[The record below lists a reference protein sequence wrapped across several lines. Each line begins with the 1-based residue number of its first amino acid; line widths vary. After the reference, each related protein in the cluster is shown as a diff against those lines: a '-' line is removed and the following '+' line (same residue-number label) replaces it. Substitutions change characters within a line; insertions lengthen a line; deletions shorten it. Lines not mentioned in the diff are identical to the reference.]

1 MVKRR
6 LKHYRQPPVANYS
19 PPMYLPMAKRV
30 ILETD
35 KRLLLKFAYNFGWRG
50 MRSVQRFKK
59 GLKKGEYFPPFLY
72 VSVLNSCNL
81 RCQGCWVD
89 VAAKQEKIEPEQLH
103 RLIREASEAGNSF
116 FGILGGE
123 PFMYKGL
130 LDILAEHQ
138 DCYFQIFTNGQ
149 FITDDVAKKMREM
162 GNVTPLISIEGTELV
177 SDERRG
183 KKEVYS
189 KSMQGVLNC
198 VENKLLTGVA
208 TSLCQTNF
216 DDLLQERWLD
226 KLIDLGVM
234 YAWYHTYRPVGPEPN
249 EQLCL
254 TPEQQ
259 IKVRKFVV
267 NMRDEK
273 PIAIIDAYYMDDGQA
288 LCPAATGISH
298 HISPW
303 GAIEPCP
310 IIQFAKENINDER
323 HIRDVFVESEYL
335 KDFRKMSS
343 ETTRGCIMLERPD
356 KVKEFVEKHDAPDG
370 TARGTALPE
379 LEAMENRP
387 SQWNRTEQVPE
398 KNWVYK
404 FAKKH
409 FFSDFGAYKN
419 LHGD

>member
-1 MVKRR
+1 
-6 LKHYRQPPVANYS
+6 
-19 PPMYLPMAKRV
+19 MYLRMAKRV
-30 ILETD
+30 LLETD
-35 KRLLLKFAYNFGWRG
+35 KRLLWKFAYNFGWRG

-72 VSVLNSCNL
+72 ISVLNSCNL

-89 VAAKQEKIEPEQLH
+89 VAAKQEKIEAEQLH

-130 LDILAEHQ
+130 LDILKEHQ
-138 DCYFQIFTNGQ
+138 NCYFQIFTNGQ
-149 FITDDVAKKMREM
+149 FITDEVAKKMREM

-183 KKEVYS
+183 KADVYS

-267 NMRDEK
+267 NMRCEK
-273 PIAIIDAYYMDDGQA
+273 PLALIDAYYMDDGQA

-310 IIQFAKENINDER
+310 IIQFAKENINDDR
-323 HIRDVFVESEYL
+323 HIRDVFVQSEYL
-335 KDFRKMSS
+335 SDFRKMSS

-356 KVKEFVEKHDAPDG
+356 KVKEFVEKHNAPDG
-370 TARGTALPE
+370 TARKTALPE
-379 LEAMENRP
+379 LEAMQNRP

-398 KNWVYK
+398 KNWIYK
-404 FAKKH
+404 FAKQH
-409 FFSDFGAYKN
+409 FFSDFGAYEN
-419 LHGD
+419 LKDD

>member
-1 MVKRR
+1 
-6 LKHYRQPPVANYS
+6 
-19 PPMYLPMAKRV
+19 MAKRV
-30 ILETD
+30 LLETD
-35 KRLLLKFAYNFGWRG
+35 KRLLWKFAYNFGWRG

-72 VSVLNSCNL
+72 ISVLNSCNL

-89 VAAKQEKIEPEQLH
+89 VAAKQEKIEAEQLH

-149 FITDDVAKKMREM
+149 FITDEVAKKMRAM

-183 KKEVYS
+183 KADVYS
-189 KSMQGVLNC
+189 KSMQGILNC

-208 TSLCQTNF
+208 TSLCQNNIN
-216 DDLLQERWLD
+216 DLLQERWLD

-234 YAWYHTYRPVGPEPN
+234 YAWYHTYRPVGPEPS
-249 EQLCL
+249 EELCL

-267 NMRDEK
+267 NMRCEK
-273 PIAIIDAYYMDDGQA
+273 PLALIDAYYMDDGQA

-310 IIQFAKENINDER
+310 IIQFAKENINDDR
-323 HIRDVFVESEYL
+323 HIRDVFVQSEYL
-335 KDFRKMSS
+335 SDFRKMSS

-356 KVKEFVEKHDAPDG
+356 KVKEFVEKHNAPDG
-370 TARGTALPE
+370 TARKTALPE
-379 LEAMENRP
+379 LEAMQNRP

-419 LHGD
+419 LKGD

>member
-1 MVKRR
+1 
-6 LKHYRQPPVANYS
+6 
-19 PPMYLPMAKRV
+19 MYLRMAKRV
-30 ILETD
+30 LLETD
-35 KRLLLKFAYNFGWRG
+35 KRLVWKFAYNFGWRG

-59 GLKKGEYFPPFLY
+59 GLKKGEYFPAFLY
-72 VSVLNSCNL
+72 ISVLNSCNL

-89 VAAKQEKIEPEQLH
+89 VAAKQEKIEAENLN

-149 FITDDVAKKMREM
+149 FITDEVAKKMREM
-162 GNVTPLISIEGTELV
+162 GNVTPLISIEGTEII

-183 KKEVYS
+183 KKDVYS
-189 KSMQGVLNC
+189 KSMQGILNC
-198 VENKLLTGVA
+198 IDNKLLTGVA
-208 TSLCQTNF
+208 TSLCQTNI
-216 DDLLQERWLD
+216 DDLLREEWLD

-259 IKVRKFVV
+259 IKIRKFVV
-267 NMRDEK
+267 NMRAQN
-273 PIAIIDAYYMDDGQA
+273 PIALIDAYYMHDGQA

-310 IIQFAKENINDER
+310 IIQFAKENIRDER
-323 HIRDVFVESEYL
+323 HIRDVFVQSEYL
-335 KDFRKMSS
+335 KDFREMSAQ
-343 ETTRGCIMLERPD
+343 TTRGCIMLERPD
-356 KVKEFVEKHDAPDG
+356 KVKDFVQKHDAPDG

-379 LEAMENRP
+379 LEAMDNRP
-387 SQWNRTEQVPE
+387 SQWNRIEQVPE
-398 KNWVYK
+398 KSWVYK

-409 FFSDFGAYKN
+409 FFSDFGAYEKLN
-419 LHGD
+419 GD

>member
-1 MVKRR
+1 
-6 LKHYRQPPVANYS
+6 
-19 PPMYLPMAKRV
+19 MAKRV
-30 ILETD
+30 LLETD
-35 KRLLLKFAYNFGWRG
+35 KRLLWKFAYNFGWRG

-72 VSVLNSCNL
+72 ISVLNSCNL

-89 VAAKQEKIEPEQLH
+89 VAAKQEKIEAEQLH

-149 FITDDVAKKMREM
+149 FITDEVAKKMRAM

-183 KKEVYS
+183 KADVYS
-189 KSMQGVLNC
+189 KSMQGILNC

-208 TSLCQTNF
+208 TSLCQNNL
-216 DDLLQERWLD
+216 DDLLREEWLD

-234 YAWYHTYRPVGPEPN
+234 YAWYHTYRPVGPEPS
-249 EQLCL
+249 EELCL

-267 NMRDEK
+267 NMRCEK
-273 PIAIIDAYYMDDGQA
+273 PLALIDAYYMDDGQA

-310 IIQFAKENINDER
+310 IIQFAKENINDDR
-323 HIRDVFVESEYL
+323 HIRDVFVQSEYL
-335 KDFRKMSS
+335 SDFRKMSS

-356 KVKEFVEKHDAPDG
+356 KVKEFVEKHNAPDG
-370 TARGTALPE
+370 TARKTALPE
-379 LEAMENRP
+379 LEAMQNRP
-387 SQWNRTEQVPE
+387 SQWNRTEQIPE
-398 KNWVYK
+398 KNWIYK

-409 FFSDFGAYKN
+409 FFSDFGAYDN
-419 LHGD
+419 LKGD

>member
-1 MVKRR
+1 
-6 LKHYRQPPVANYS
+6 
-19 PPMYLPMAKRV
+19 MYLRMAKRV
-30 ILETD
+30 LLETD

-72 VSVLNSCNL
+72 ISVLNSCNL

-89 VAAKQEKIEPEQLH
+89 VAAKQEKIEAEQLH

-130 LDILAEHQ
+130 LDILKEHQ
-138 DCYFQIFTNGQ
+138 NCYFQIFTNGQ
-149 FITDDVAKKMREM
+149 FITDEVAKKMRAM

-183 KKEVYS
+183 KADVYS

-259 IKVRKFVV
+259 MQIRRFVV
-267 NMRDEK
+267 EMRDEK
-273 PIAIIDAYYMDDGQA
+273 PLAIIDAYFMHDGQA

-310 IIQFAKENINDER
+310 IIQFAKENINDDR
-323 HIRDVFVESEYL
+323 HIRDVFVQSEYL
-335 KDFRKMSS
+335 SDFRKMSS

-356 KVKEFVEKHDAPDG
+356 KVKEFVEKHNAPDG
-370 TARGTALPE
+370 TARKTALPE
-379 LEAMENRP
+379 LEAMQNRP
-387 SQWNRTEQVPE
+387 SQWNRTEQIPE
-398 KNWVYK
+398 KNWIYK

-409 FFSDFGAYKN
+409 FFSDFGAYEN
-419 LHGD
+419 LKGD

>member
-1 MVKRR
+1 
-6 LKHYRQPPVANYS
+6 
-19 PPMYLPMAKRV
+19 MYLRMAKRV
-30 ILETD
+30 LLETD
-35 KRLLLKFAYNFGWRG
+35 KRLLWKFAYNFGWRG

-72 VSVLNSCNL
+72 ISVLNSCNL

-89 VAAKQEKIEPEQLH
+89 VAAKQEKIEAEQLH
-103 RLIREASEAGNSF
+103 RLIDEASEAGNSF

-130 LDILAEHQ
+130 LDILREHQ

-149 FITDDVAKKMREM
+149 FITDEVAKKMRAM

-183 KKEVYS
+183 KADVYS

-208 TSLCQTNF
+208 TSLCQNNL
-216 DDLLQERWLD
+216 DDLLREEWLD

-267 NMRDEK
+267 NMRCEK
-273 PIAIIDAYYMDDGQA
+273 PLALIDAYYMDDGQA

-310 IIQFAKENINDER
+310 IIQFAKENINDDR
-323 HIRDVFVESEYL
+323 HIRDVFVQSEYL
-335 KDFRKMSS
+335 SDFRKMSS

-356 KVKEFVEKHDAPDG
+356 KVKEFVEKHNAPDG
-370 TARGTALPE
+370 TARKTALPE
-379 LEAMENRP
+379 LEAMKNRP
-387 SQWNRTEQVPE
+387 SQWNRTEQIPE
-398 KNWVYK
+398 KNWIYK

-409 FFSDFGAYKN
+409 FFNDFGAYKN
-419 LHGD
+419 LKDD

>member
-1 MVKRR
+1 
-6 LKHYRQPPVANYS
+6 
-19 PPMYLPMAKRV
+19 MYLRMAKRV
-30 ILETD
+30 LLETD
-35 KRLLLKFAYNFGWRG
+35 KRLVWKFAYNFGWRG

-72 VSVLNSCNL
+72 ISVLNSCNL

-89 VAAKQEKIEPEQLH
+89 VAAKQEKIEAEHLN

-149 FITDDVAKKMREM
+149 FITDEVAKKMREM
-162 GNVTPLISIEGTELV
+162 GNVTPLISIEGTEII

-183 KKEVYS
+183 KKDVYS
-189 KSMQGVLNC
+189 KSMQGILNC
-198 VENKLLTGVA
+198 IDNKLLTGVA
-208 TSLCQTNF
+208 TSLCQTNI
-216 DDLLQERWLD
+216 DDLLREEWLD

-259 IKVRKFVV
+259 IKIRKFVV
-267 NMRDEK
+267 NMRAQK
-273 PIAIIDAYYMDDGQA
+273 PIALIDAYYMHDGQA

-310 IIQFAKENINDER
+310 IIQFAKENIRDER
-323 HIRDVFVESEYL
+323 HIRDVFVQSEYL
-335 KDFRKMSS
+335 KDFREMSA

-356 KVKEFVEKHDAPDG
+356 KVKDFVQKHDAPDG

-379 LEAMENRP
+379 LEAMDNRP
-387 SQWNRTEQVPE
+387 SQWNRIEQVPE
-398 KNWVYK
+398 KSWVYK

-409 FFSDFGAYKN
+409 FFSDFGAYEKLN
-419 LHGD
+419 GD

>member
-1 MVKRR
+1 
-6 LKHYRQPPVANYS
+6 
-19 PPMYLPMAKRV
+19 MYLRMAKRV
-30 ILETD
+30 LLETD

-72 VSVLNSCNL
+72 ISVLNSCNL

-89 VAAKQEKIEPEQLH
+89 VAAKQEKIEAEQLH

-149 FITDDVAKKMREM
+149 FITDDVAKKMREI
-162 GNVTPLISIEGTELV
+162 GNITPLISIEGTELV

-183 KKEVYS
+183 KADVYS

-259 IKVRKFVV
+259 MQIRRFVV
-267 NMRDEK
+267 EMRDEK
-273 PIAIIDAYYMDDGQA
+273 PLAIIDAYFMHDGQA

-310 IIQFAKENINDER
+310 IIQFAKENIND
-323 HIRDVFVESEYL
+323 
-335 KDFRKMSS
+335 
-343 ETTRGCIMLERPD
+343 
-356 KVKEFVEKHDAPDG
+356 
-370 TARGTALPE
+370 
-379 LEAMENRP
+379 
-387 SQWNRTEQVPE
+387 
-398 KNWVYK
+398 
-404 FAKKH
+404 
-409 FFSDFGAYKN
+409 
-419 LHGD
+419 

>member
-1 MVKRR
+1 
-6 LKHYRQPPVANYS
+6 
-19 PPMYLPMAKRV
+19 MYLRMAKRV
-30 ILETD
+30 LLETD
-35 KRLLLKFAYNFGWRG
+35 KRLLWKFAYNFGWRG

-72 VSVLNSCNL
+72 ISVLNSCNL

-89 VAAKQEKIEPEQLH
+89 VAAKQEKIEAEQLH

-130 LDILAEHQ
+130 LDILAKHP

-149 FITDDVAKKMREM
+149 FITDEVAKKMRKM

-183 KKEVYS
+183 KADVYS

-208 TSLCQTNF
+208 TSLCQNNI

-259 IKVRKFVV
+259 VKIRKFVV
-267 NMRDEK
+267 NMRCEK
-273 PIAIIDAYYMDDGQA
+273 PLALIDAYYMDDGQA

-310 IIQFAKENINDER
+310 IIQFAKENINDDR
-323 HIRDVFVESEYL
+323 HIRDVFVQSEYL
-335 KDFRKMSS
+335 KDFRDMSS

-370 TARGTALPE
+370 TARKTALPE
-379 LEAMENRP
+379 LEAMQNRP

-419 LHGD
+419 LNGD

>member
-1 MVKRR
+1 
-6 LKHYRQPPVANYS
+6 
-19 PPMYLPMAKRV
+19 MYLRMAKRV
-30 ILETD
+30 LLETD

-72 VSVLNSCNL
+72 ISVLNSCNL
-81 RCQGCWVD
+81 RCQGCWGD

-130 LDILAEHQ
+130 LDILKEHQ
-138 DCYFQIFTNGQ
+138 NCYFQIFTNGQ
-149 FITDDVAKKMREM
+149 FITDDVAKKMRAM
-162 GNVTPLISIEGTELV
+162 GNVSPLISIEGTELV

-183 KKEVYS
+183 KADVYS

-259 IKVRKFVV
+259 MQIRRFVV
-267 NMRDEK
+267 EMRDEK
-273 PIAIIDAYYMDDGQA
+273 PLAIIDAYFMHDGQA

-303 GAIEPCP
+303 GGIEPCP
-310 IIQFAKENINDER
+310 IIQFAKENINDDR
-323 HIRDVFVESEYL
+323 HIRDVFVQSEYL
-335 KDFRKMSS
+335 SDFRKMSS

-356 KVKEFVEKHDAPDG
+356 KVKEFVEKHNAPDG
-370 TARGTALPE
+370 TARKTALPE
-379 LEAMENRP
+379 LEAMQNRP

-419 LHGD
+419 LNGD

>member
-1 MVKRR
+1 
-6 LKHYRQPPVANYS
+6 
-19 PPMYLPMAKRV
+19 MAKRV
-30 ILETD
+30 LLETD
-35 KRLLLKFAYNFGWRG
+35 KRLLWKFAYNFGWRG

-72 VSVLNSCNL
+72 ISVLNSCNL

-89 VAAKQEKIEPEQLH
+89 VAAKQEKIEAEQLH

-130 LDILAEHQ
+130 LDILKEHQ
-138 DCYFQIFTNGQ
+138 NCYFQIFTNGQ
-149 FITDDVAKKMREM
+149 FITDEVAKKMRAM

-183 KKEVYS
+183 KADVYS

-208 TSLCQTNF
+208 TSLCQTNI
-216 DDLLQERWLD
+216 DDLLQEAWLD

-267 NMRDEK
+267 NMRCEK
-273 PIAIIDAYYMDDGQA
+273 PLALIDAYYMDDGQA

-310 IIQFAKENINDER
+310 IIQFAKENINDDR
-323 HIRDVFVESEYL
+323 HIRDVFVQSEYL
-335 KDFRKMSS
+335 SDFRKMSS
-343 ETTRGCIMLERPD
+343 ETTRGCIVLERPD
-356 KVKEFVEKHDAPDG
+356 KVKEFVEKHNAPDG
-370 TARGTALPE
+370 TARKTALPE
-379 LEAMENRP
+379 LEAMQNRP
-387 SQWNRTEQVPE
+387 SQWNRTEQIPE
-398 KNWVYK
+398 KNWIYK

-419 LHGD
+419 LNGD

>member
-1 MVKRR
+1 
-6 LKHYRQPPVANYS
+6 
-19 PPMYLPMAKRV
+19 MAKRV
-30 ILETD
+30 LLETD
-35 KRLLLKFAYNFGWRG
+35 KRLLWKFAYNFGWRG

-72 VSVLNSCNL
+72 ISVLNSCNL

-89 VAAKQEKIEPEQLH
+89 VAAKQEKIEAEQLH

-123 PFMYKGL
+123 PFMYKEL
-130 LDILAEHQ
+130 LDILAEHP

-149 FITDDVAKKMREM
+149 FITDEVAKKMRKM
-162 GNVTPLISIEGTELV
+162 GNVTPLISIEGSELV

-183 KKEVYS
+183 KADVYS
-189 KSMQGVLNC
+189 KSMQGVLNS

-208 TSLCQTNF
+208 TSLCQNNI

-259 IKVRKFVV
+259 VKIRKFVV
-267 NMRDEK
+267 NMRCEK
-273 PIAIIDAYYMDDGQA
+273 PLALIDAYYMDDGQA

-310 IIQFAKENINDER
+310 IIQFAKENINDDR
-323 HIRDVFVESEYL
+323 HIRDVFVQSEYL
-335 KDFRKMSS
+335 KDFRDMSS

-356 KVKEFVEKHDAPDG
+356 KVKEFVEKHNAPDG
-370 TARGTALPE
+370 TARKTALPE
-379 LEAMENRP
+379 LEAMQNRP

-419 LHGD
+419 LNGD

>member
-1 MVKRR
+1 
-6 LKHYRQPPVANYS
+6 
-19 PPMYLPMAKRV
+19 MAKRV
-30 ILETD
+30 LLETD
-35 KRLLLKFAYNFGWRG
+35 KRLLWKFAYNFGWRG

-72 VSVLNSCNL
+72 ISVLNSCNL

-89 VAAKQEKIEPEQLH
+89 VAAKQEKIEAEQLH

-149 FITDDVAKKMREM
+149 FITDEVAKKMRAM

-183 KKEVYS
+183 KADVYS

-259 IKVRKFVV
+259 MQIRRFVV
-267 NMRDEK
+267 EMRDEK
-273 PIAIIDAYYMDDGQA
+273 PLAIIDAYFMHDGQA

-303 GAIEPCP
+303 GGIEPCP
-310 IIQFAKENINDER
+310 IIQFAKENISDER

-356 KVKEFVEKHDAPDG
+356 KVKEFVEKHNAPDG
-370 TARGTALPE
+370 TARKTALPE
-379 LEAMENRP
+379 LEAMQNRP

-419 LHGD
+419 LNGD

>member
-1 MVKRR
+1 
-6 LKHYRQPPVANYS
+6 
-19 PPMYLPMAKRV
+19 MYLRMAKRV
-30 ILETD
+30 LLETD

-72 VSVLNSCNL
+72 ISVLNSCNL

-89 VAAKQEKIEPEQLH
+89 VAAKQEKVEAEQLH

-149 FITDDVAKKMREM
+149 FITDDVAKKMREI

-183 KKEVYS
+183 KADVYS

-259 IKVRKFVV
+259 MQIRRFVV
-267 NMRDEK
+267 EMRDEK
-273 PIAIIDAYYMDDGQA
+273 PLAIIDAYFMHDGQA

-303 GAIEPCP
+303 GGIEPCP
-310 IIQFAKENINDER
+310 IIQFAKENISDER
-323 HIRDVFVESEYL
+323 HLRDVFVQSEYL
-335 KDFRKMSS
+335 SDFRKMSS

-356 KVKEFVEKHDAPDG
+356 KVKEFVEKHNAPDG
-370 TARGTALPE
+370 TARKTALPE
-379 LEAMENRP
+379 LEAMQNRP

-419 LHGD
+419 LNGV

>member
-1 MVKRR
+1 
-6 LKHYRQPPVANYS
+6 
-19 PPMYLPMAKRV
+19 MYLRMAKRV
-30 ILETD
+30 LLETD
-35 KRLLLKFAYNFGWRG
+35 KRLLWKFAYNFGWRG

-72 VSVLNSCNL
+72 ISVLNSCNL

-89 VAAKQEKIEPEQLH
+89 VAAKQEKIEAEQLH

-149 FITDDVAKKMREM
+149 FITDEVAKKMRAM

-183 KKEVYS
+183 KADVYS
-189 KSMQGVLNC
+189 KSMQGILNC

-208 TSLCQTNF
+208 TSLCQNNIN
-216 DDLLQERWLD
+216 DLLQERWLD

-234 YAWYHTYRPVGPEPN
+234 YAWYHTYRPVGPEPS
-249 EQLCL
+249 EELCL

-267 NMRDEK
+267 NMRCEK
-273 PIAIIDAYYMDDGQA
+273 PLALIDAYYMDDGQA

-310 IIQFAKENINDER
+310 IIQFAKENINDDR
-323 HIRDVFVESEYL
+323 HIRDVFVQSEYL
-335 KDFRKMSS
+335 SDFRKMSS

-356 KVKEFVEKHDAPDG
+356 KVKEFVEKHNAPDG
-370 TARGTALPE
+370 TARKTALAE
-379 LEAMENRP
+379 LEAMQNRP
-387 SQWNRTEQVPE
+387 SQWNRTEQIPE
-398 KNWVYK
+398 KNWIYK

-409 FFSDFGAYKN
+409 FFSDFGAYDN
-419 LHGD
+419 LKGD

>member
-1 MVKRR
+1 MVNRR

-149 FITDDVAKKMREM
+149 FITDEVAKKMREM

-370 TARGTALPE
+370 TARKTALPE
-379 LEAMENRP
+379 LEAMGNRP
-387 SQWNRTEQVPE
+387 SQWNRTEQIPE
-398 KNWVYK
+398 KSWVYK
-404 FAKKH
+404 FAKRH
-409 FFSDFGAYKN
+409 FFSDFGAYEN
-419 LHGD
+419 LKDD

>member
-1 MVKRR
+1 M
-6 LKHYRQPPVANYS
+6 PANLDIDKWSFADDS
-19 PPMYLPMAKRV
+19 PRVYLRMAKRV
-30 ILETD
+30 LLETD
-35 KRLLLKFAYNFGWRG
+35 KRLLWKFAYNFGWRG

-72 VSVLNSCNL
+72 ISVLNSCNL

-89 VAAKQEKIEPEQLH
+89 VAAKQEKIEAGQLH

-138 DCYFQIFTNGQ
+138 NCYFQIFTNGQ
-149 FITDDVAKKMREM
+149 FITDEVAKKMRAM

-183 KKEVYS
+183 KADVYS

-208 TSLCQTNF
+208 TSLCQTNI

-267 NMRDEK
+267 NMRCEK
-273 PIAIIDAYYMDDGQA
+273 PLALIDAYYMDDGQA

-310 IIQFAKENINDER
+310 IIQFAKENINDDR
-323 HIRDVFVESEYL
+323 HIRDVFVQSEYL
-335 KDFRKMSS
+335 SDFRKMSS

-356 KVKEFVEKHDAPDG
+356 KVKEFVEKHNAPDG
-370 TARGTALPE
+370 TARKTALPE
-379 LEAMENRP
+379 LEAMQNRP
-387 SQWNRTEQVPE
+387 SQWNRTEQIPE
-398 KNWVYK
+398 KNWIYK

-409 FFSDFGAYKN
+409 FFSDFGAYEN
-419 LHGD
+419 LKDD

>member
-1 MVKRR
+1 
-6 LKHYRQPPVANYS
+6 
-19 PPMYLPMAKRV
+19 MAKRV
-30 ILETD
+30 LLETD
-35 KRLLLKFAYNFGWRG
+35 KRLLWKFAYNFGWRG

-72 VSVLNSCNL
+72 ISVLNSCNL

-89 VAAKQEKIEPEQLH
+89 VAAKQEKIEAEQLH

-149 FITDDVAKKMREM
+149 FITDEVAKKMRAM

-183 KKEVYS
+183 KADVYS
-189 KSMQGVLNC
+189 KSMQGILNC

-208 TSLCQTNF
+208 TSLCQNNIN
-216 DDLLQERWLD
+216 DLLQERWLD

-234 YAWYHTYRPVGPEPN
+234 YAWYHTYRPVGPEPS
-249 EQLCL
+249 EELCL

-267 NMRDEK
+267 NMRCEK
-273 PIAIIDAYYMDDGQA
+273 PLALIDAYYMDDGQA

-310 IIQFAKENINDER
+310 IIQFAKENINDDR
-323 HIRDVFVESEYL
+323 HIRDVFVQSEYL

-370 TARGTALPE
+370 TARKTALPE
-379 LEAMENRP
+379 LEAMQNRP
-387 SQWNRTEQVPE
+387 SQWNRTEQIPE
-398 KNWVYK
+398 KNWIYK

-409 FFSDFGAYKN
+409 FFSDFGAYEN
-419 LHGD
+419 LKGD

>member
-1 MVKRR
+1 
-6 LKHYRQPPVANYS
+6 
-19 PPMYLPMAKRV
+19 MAKRV
-30 ILETD
+30 LLETD
-35 KRLLLKFAYNFGWRG
+35 KRLLWKFAYNFGWRG

-72 VSVLNSCNL
+72 ISVLNSCNL

-89 VAAKQEKIEPEQLH
+89 VAAKQEKIEAEQLH

-138 DCYFQIFTNGQ
+138 NCYFQIFTNGQ
-149 FITDDVAKKMREM
+149 FITDEVAKKMRAM

-183 KKEVYS
+183 KADVYS

-198 VENKLLTGVA
+198 VENKLLTGVP
-208 TSLCQTNF
+208 TSLCQTNI

-267 NMRDEK
+267 NMRCEK
-273 PIAIIDAYYMDDGQA
+273 PLALIDAYYMDDGQA

-310 IIQFAKENINDER
+310 IIQFAKENINDDR
-323 HIRDVFVESEYL
+323 HIRDVFVQSEYL
-335 KDFRKMSS
+335 SDFRKMSS
-343 ETTRGCIMLERPD
+343 ATTRGCIMLERPD
-356 KVKEFVEKHDAPDG
+356 KVKEFVEKHNAPDG
-370 TARGTALPE
+370 TARKTALPE
-379 LEAMENRP
+379 LEAMQNRP

-398 KNWVYK
+398 KNWIYK

-409 FFSDFGAYKN
+409 FFSDFGAYEN
-419 LHGD
+419 LNGD

>member
-1 MVKRR
+1 MIR
-6 LKHYRQPPVANYS
+6 
-19 PPMYLPMAKRV
+19 RV

-35 KRLLLKFAYNFGWRG
+35 KRLLWKFAYNFGWRG
-50 MRSVQRFKK
+50 MRSVQRFKA
-59 GLKKGEYFPPFLY
+59 GLKRGEYFPPFLY
-72 VSVLNSCNL
+72 ISVLNSCNL

-89 VAAKQEKIEPEQLH
+89 VAAKQEKIDEKHLD

-130 LDILAEHQ
+130 LDVLAGHP

-149 FITDDVAKKMREM
+149 LITESHARRMREM
-162 GNVTPLISIEGTELV
+162 GNVTPLISIEGSEIV
-177 SDERRG
+177 SDQRRG
-183 KKEVYS
+183 KNDVYS
-189 KSMQGVLNC
+189 KSMQGILNC
-198 VENKLLTGVA
+198 VDNKLLTGVA
-208 TSLCQTNF
+208 TSLCQSNI
-216 DDLLQERWLD
+216 DDLLQESWLD
-226 KLIDLGVM
+226 KLVDMGVM

-259 IKVRKFVV
+259 LKIRKFVV
-267 NMRDEK
+267 EMRSKK
-273 PIAIIDAYYMDDGQA
+273 PIAMIDAYYMHDGQA
-288 LCPAATGISH
+288 LCPASTGISH

-303 GAIEPCP
+303 GSIEPCP
-310 IIQFAKENINDER
+310 IIQFAKENIRDER
-323 HIRDVFVESEYL
+323 HIRDVFVQSDYL
-335 KDFRKMSS
+335 SDFRKMSA

-370 TARGTALPE
+370 TARKTALPE
-379 LEAMENRP
+379 LEAMGNRP

-409 FFSDFGAYKN
+409 FFSDFGAYEN
-419 LHGD
+419 LKAK

>member
-1 MVKRR
+1 
-6 LKHYRQPPVANYS
+6 
-19 PPMYLPMAKRV
+19 MYLRMAKRV
-30 ILETD
+30 LLETD
-35 KRLLLKFAYNFGWRG
+35 KRLLWKFAYNFGWRG

-72 VSVLNSCNL
+72 ISVLNSCNL

-89 VAAKQEKIEPEQLH
+89 VAAKQEKIEAEQLH

-130 LDILAEHQ
+130 LDILKEHQ

-149 FITDDVAKKMREM
+149 FITDEVAKKMREM

-183 KKEVYS
+183 KKDVYS

-216 DDLLQERWLD
+216 NDLLQERWLD

-259 IKVRKFVV
+259 MQIRRFVV
-267 NMRDEK
+267 EMRDEK
-273 PIAIIDAYYMDDGQA
+273 PLAIIDAYFMHDGQA

-303 GAIEPCP
+303 GGIEPCP
-310 IIQFAKENINDER
+310 IIQFAKENINDDR
-323 HIRDVFVESEYL
+323 HIRDVFVQSEYL
-335 KDFRKMSS
+335 SDFRKMSS

-356 KVKEFVEKHDAPDG
+356 KVKEFVEKHNAPDG
-370 TARGTALPE
+370 TARKTALPE
-379 LEAMENRP
+379 LEAMQNRP

-419 LHGD
+419 LKGN

>member
-1 MVKRR
+1 
-6 LKHYRQPPVANYS
+6 
-19 PPMYLPMAKRV
+19 MAKRV
-30 ILETD
+30 LLETD
-35 KRLLLKFAYNFGWRG
+35 KRLLWKFAYNFGWRG

-72 VSVLNSCNL
+72 ISVLNSCNL

-89 VAAKQEKIEPEQLH
+89 VAAKQEKIEAEQLH
-103 RLIREASEAGNSF
+103 RLIDEASEAGNSF

-149 FITDDVAKKMREM
+149 FITDDVAKKMRAM

-183 KKEVYS
+183 KADVYS
-189 KSMQGVLNC
+189 KSMQGILNC

-208 TSLCQTNF
+208 TSLCQNNL
-216 DDLLQERWLD
+216 DDLLREEWLD

-234 YAWYHTYRPVGPEPN
+234 YAWYHTYRPVGPEPS
-249 EQLCL
+249 EELCL

-267 NMRDEK
+267 NMRCEK
-273 PIAIIDAYYMDDGQA
+273 PLALIDAYYMDDGQA

-310 IIQFAKENINDER
+310 IIQFAKENINDDR
-323 HIRDVFVESEYL
+323 HIRDVFVQSEYL
-335 KDFRKMSS
+335 SDFRKMSS

-356 KVKEFVEKHDAPDG
+356 KVKEFVEKHNAPDG
-370 TARGTALPE
+370 TARKTALAE
-379 LEAMENRP
+379 LEAMQNRP
-387 SQWNRTEQVPE
+387 SQWNRTEQIPE
-398 KNWVYK
+398 KNWIYK

-409 FFSDFGAYKN
+409 FFSDFGAYDN
-419 LHGD
+419 LKGD

>member
-1 MVKRR
+1 
-6 LKHYRQPPVANYS
+6 
-19 PPMYLPMAKRV
+19 MYLRMAKRV
-30 ILETD
+30 LLETD
-35 KRLLLKFAYNFGWRG
+35 KRLVWKFAYNFGWRG
-50 MRSVQRFKK
+50 MRSVQRFKA
-59 GLKKGEYFPPFLY
+59 GLKRGEYFPPFLY
-72 VSVLNSCNL
+72 ISVLNSCNL

-89 VAAKQEKIEPEQLH
+89 VAAKQEKIDEKHLD

-130 LDILAEHQ
+130 LDVLAGHP

-149 FITDDVAKKMREM
+149 LITESHARRMREM
-162 GNVTPLISIEGTELV
+162 GNVTPLISIEGSEIV
-177 SDERRG
+177 SDQRRG
-183 KKEVYS
+183 KNDVYS
-189 KSMQGVLNC
+189 NSMQGILNC
-198 VENKLLTGVA
+198 VDNKLLTGVA
-208 TSLCQTNF
+208 TSLCQTNI
-216 DDLLQERWLD
+216 DDLLQESWLD
-226 KLIDLGVM
+226 KLVDMGVM

-259 IKVRKFVV
+259 LKIRKFVV
-267 NMRDEK
+267 EMRSTK
-273 PIAIIDAYYMDDGQA
+273 PIAMIDAYYMHDGQA
-288 LCPAATGISH
+288 LCPASTGISH

-303 GAIEPCP
+303 GSIEPCP
-310 IIQFAKENINDER
+310 IIQFAKENIRDER
-323 HIRDVFVESEYL
+323 HIRDVFVQSEYL
-335 KDFRKMSS
+335 SDFRKMSA

-379 LEAMENRP
+379 LEAMQNRP
-387 SQWNRTEQVPE
+387 SQWNRIEQVPE

-409 FFSDFGAYKN
+409 FFSDFGAYEN
-419 LHGD
+419 LKAK

>member
-1 MVKRR
+1 
-6 LKHYRQPPVANYS
+6 
-19 PPMYLPMAKRV
+19 MYLRMAKRV
-30 ILETD
+30 LLETD
-35 KRLLLKFAYNFGWRG
+35 KRLLWKFAYNFGWRG

-72 VSVLNSCNL
+72 ISVLNSCNL

-89 VAAKQEKIEPEQLH
+89 VAAKQEKIEAEQLH

-130 LDILAEHQ
+130 LDILKEHQ
-138 DCYFQIFTNGQ
+138 NCYFQIFTNGQ
-149 FITDDVAKKMREM
+149 FITDEVAKKMRAM

-183 KKEVYS
+183 KADVYS

-208 TSLCQTNF
+208 TSLCQTNI
-216 DDLLQERWLD
+216 DDLLQEAWLD

-267 NMRDEK
+267 NMRCEK
-273 PIAIIDAYYMDDGQA
+273 PLALIDAYYMDDGQA

-310 IIQFAKENINDER
+310 IIQFAKENINDDR
-323 HIRDVFVESEYL
+323 HIRDVFVQSEYL
-335 KDFRKMSS
+335 SDFRKMSS

-356 KVKEFVEKHDAPDG
+356 KVKEFVEKHNAPDG
-370 TARGTALPE
+370 TARKTALPE
-379 LEAMENRP
+379 LEAMQNRP
-387 SQWNRTEQVPE
+387 SQWNRTEQIPE
-398 KNWVYK
+398 KNWIYK

-409 FFSDFGAYKN
+409 FFSDFGAYKKLN
-419 LHGD
+419 GD

>member
-1 MVKRR
+1 
-6 LKHYRQPPVANYS
+6 
-19 PPMYLPMAKRV
+19 MYLRMAKRV
-30 ILETD
+30 LLETD
-35 KRLLLKFAYNFGWRG
+35 KRLLWKFAYNFGWRG
-50 MRSVQRFKK
+50 MRSVQRFKA

-72 VSVLNSCNL
+72 ISVLNSCNL

-89 VAAKQEKIEPEQLH
+89 VAAKQEKIEAEQLH

-149 FITDDVAKKMREM
+149 FITDDVAKKLRAM

-183 KKEVYS
+183 KADVYS

-234 YAWYHTYRPVGPEPN
+234 YAWYHTYRPGGPEPN

-259 IKVRKFVV
+259 MQIRRFVV
-267 NMRDEK
+267 EMRDEK
-273 PIAIIDAYYMDDGQA
+273 PLAIIDAYFMHDGQA

-303 GAIEPCP
+303 GGIEPCP
-310 IIQFAKENINDER
+310 IIQFAKENINDDR
-323 HIRDVFVESEYL
+323 HIRDVFVQSEYL
-335 KDFRKMSS
+335 SDFRKMSS
-343 ETTRGCIMLERPD
+343 EPTRGCIMRERPD
-356 KVKEFVEKHDAPDG
+356 KVKEFVEKHNAPDG
-370 TARGTALPE
+370 TARKTALPE
-379 LEAMENRP
+379 LEAMQNRP

-409 FFSDFGAYKN
+409 FFSDFGAYEN
-419 LHGD
+419 LNGD

>member
-1 MVKRR
+1 
-6 LKHYRQPPVANYS
+6 
-19 PPMYLPMAKRV
+19 MAKRV
-30 ILETD
+30 LLETD
-35 KRLLLKFAYNFGWRG
+35 KRLLWKFAYNFGWRG

-72 VSVLNSCNL
+72 ISVLNSCNL

-138 DCYFQIFTNGQ
+138 NCYFQIFTNGQ
-149 FITDDVAKKMREM
+149 FITDEVAKKMRAM

-183 KKEVYS
+183 KADVYS

-208 TSLCQTNF
+208 TSLCQNNI
-216 DDLLQERWLD
+216 DDLLQEAWLD

-267 NMRDEK
+267 NMRCEK
-273 PIAIIDAYYMDDGQA
+273 PLALIDAYYMDDGQA

-310 IIQFAKENINDER
+310 IIQFAKENINDDR
-323 HIRDVFVESEYL
+323 HIRDVFVQSEYL
-335 KDFRKMSS
+335 ADFRKMSS

-356 KVKEFVEKHDAPDG
+356 KVKEFVEKHNAPDG
-370 TARGTALPE
+370 TARKTALPE
-379 LEAMENRP
+379 LEAMQNRP
-387 SQWNRTEQVPE
+387 SQWNRTEQIPE
-398 KNWVYK
+398 KNWIYK

-419 LHGD
+419 LNGD